1 MAERKQLS
9 PKTRFDVFK
18 RDGFACQYCGAHP
31 PGAVLHVDHV
41 LAVAQGGGNEIT
53 NLVTACSACNGGKG
67 ARLLSEVPESVAEI
81 SAEAAEREEQV
92 RGYQKILDAKERRQK
107 REATKVWKVFG
118 EEFGLAKAH
127 APTLRSIKMFNERLG
142 FHDTLD
148 AMEYAISRKVGG
160 YGATFKYFC
169 GVCWG
174 RIKKAAA

>member
-18 RDGFACQYCGAHP
+18 RDRFTCQYCGAHP

-41 LAVAQGGGNEIT
+41 LPVAEGGGNEVT

-67 ARLLSEVPESVAEI
+67 ARLLSDVPASVAEM
-81 SAEAAEREEQV
+81 SSEAVEREEQV
-92 RGYQKILDAKERRQK
+92 RGYQKIIEAKERRQR
-107 REATKVWKVFG
+107 REANKVYKIFAD
-118 EEFGLAKAH
+118 EFGLTKTH
-127 APTLRSIKMFNERLG
+127 APSIRSIRIFNEKLG
-142 FHDTLD
+142 FYDTLGC
-148 AMEYAISRKVGG
+148 MEYAISRKVGG
-160 YGATFKYFC
+160 YGDTFRYFC